1 MRKFDTALV
10 AGAIDQLITT
20 VVHLALAARDPE
32 QGIRAAAEA
41 IPLLVPELL
50 PVEAT
55 EDERYRIARHW
66 VVELWQHLPLPWN
79 DYRPMQLPTP
89 GRNDPCPCGSGRKYK
104 HCCARLPSLGDMPD
118 LTLLLWTRVLQC
130 QGKDERRR
138 LLCAGR
144 VPVDV
149 VGSLAQ
155 EELGAGAAK
164 RAMEWLEPVFAGDI
178 DRLGPQGGVLLDML
192 CDAYDQHYRTDRK
205 KRALLDRAAHAR
217 SKEVRAAAWQR
228 LAAIRMD
235 QGDTVGAWQAF
246 QAAQRADPDDP
257 NHALLEVTLLC
268 ARNEWDRAQQ
278 RAGFWLARLR
288 RLRDP
293 ELEPLRELLTKVR
306 QDPRRALTDVEV
318 DADGSGVLAS
328 LRRWGDRIEERPVL
342 PYRVVPM
349 QGEAAPDDPYRDGM
363 VLEPPKKLAAIERQ
377 WHAVFPLDKPFS
389 VHPLPFHGDPW
400 AEPESWLAFLE
411 RHPETGDSLD
421 ILDDVYTALMMHE
434 ASEALW
440 VRQDLHHTILRRAE
454 TILRASVGT
463 GAVPHVPWVVAENRP
478 VLRLLSHAVSLA
490 LDTGAAAEALRLM
503 QWLLALNPNDN
514 HGWRSYLANAYLRGG
529 EAGQA
534 LALCERYPDD
544 IQPEILYGRALAL
557 FLLGRRDEADAALRE
572 ATEKLPKVL
581 QALRRARM
589 RQPALS
595 PHGITLGG
603 DDQAWLYREEMRD
616 VWLRRDDVRRW
627 VGIKQ

>member
-1 MRKFDTALV
+1 MREYDETLV
-10 AGAIDQLITT
+10 AGSIDGLIDM

-32 QGIRAAAEA
+32 QGIRMAAEA
-41 IPLLVPELL
+41 IPLQVPELL
-50 PVEAT
+50 PADAT
-55 EDERYRIARHW
+55 GDECYRIARQW
-66 VVELWQHLPLPWN
+66 VVGIWKQLPLPWN
-79 DYRPMQLPTP
+79 DYRPLPLPDP

-138 LLCAGR
+138 LLRAGR

-178 DRLGPQGGVLLDML
+178 DHLGPQGGVLLDML
-192 CDAYDQHYRTDRK
+192 CDAYDHHYRTDRK
-205 KRALLDRAAHAR
+205 KLALLERATHAR

-235 QGDTVGAWQAF
+235 GGDSAGAWQAF
-246 QAAQRADPDDP
+246 QEAQRADPDDP

-293 ELEPLRELLTKVR
+293 ELEPLRELLTKVS

-318 DADGSGVLAS
+318 DADGTGGLAS
-328 LRRWGDRIEERPVL
+328 LRRWVDRIEERPVL

-349 QGEAAPDDPYRDGM
+349 HGDAAPDDPYRDGM
-363 VLEPPKKLAAIERQ
+363 VLETPKKLAAIERQ

-389 VHPLPFHGDPW
+389 VQTLPFHGDPW
-400 AEPESWLAFLE
+400 AKPESWLAFLE

-421 ILDDVYTALMMHE
+421 ILDDVSTALTMHE
-434 ASEALW
+434 ASGAVW
-440 VRQDLHHTILRRAE
+440 VRQDLHRRILHRAE
-454 TILRASVGT
+454 TILQASVGT
-463 GAVPHVPWVVAENRP
+463 GAAPHVPWVVAENRP
-478 VLRLLSHAVSLA
+478 ALRLLSHAVSLA
-490 LDTGAAAEALRLM
+490 LDTGAAAEVQRRLEWM
-503 QWLLALNPNDN
+503 LALNPNDN
-514 HGWRSYLANAYLRGG
+514 HGWRGYLANTYLRGG

-544 IQPEILYGRALAL
+544 TQPEILYGRALAL

-589 RQPALS
+589 RQPAFG
-595 PHGITLGG
+595 PHGITFGG
-603 DDQAWLYREEMRD
+603 DDQAWLYRDEMRE
-616 VWLRRDDVRRW
+616 VWLQNGDVRRW
-627 VGIKQ
+627 LGIK